1 MKKKIDLIKKMLQ
14 NKSGRIE
21 QIKVFQELIWNDNHP
36 NSILS
41 ELAYDLDF
49 YEPNEEL
56 RKEDP
61 SYYGDEKLERM
72 LNVIIINLQGKE
84 VHG

>member
-1 MKKKIDLIKKMLQ
+1 MEILKKILTEKLDRRRLI
-14 NKSGRIE
+14 SE
-21 QIKVFQELIWNDNHP
+21 FQELIWNNE
-36 NSILS
+36 NASEILS

-61 SYYGDEKLERM
+61 SYYGDDRLEEEIKSVIQKLQE
-72 LNVIIINLQGKE
+72 QGPI
-84 VHG
+84 